1 VSEETLRA
9 EIAQLQLELERAREE
24 LAAREAELVASAKLV
39 SLGSLLAGIAHEL
52 NSPLGALHSNHD
64 VLKRALGKLQ
74 VILEDEVVDET
85 ELDELRRV
93 VRALDGV
100 LEVND
105 LAVHRM
111 VGLVRSLRSFGRPD
125 RSERAFIDINEAIDS
140 TLALLEHQLRDRVE
154 VVRDYD
160 ALPPIDCYAN
170 QINQVFMNLLV
181 NAAQAIEGPGRIT
194 VRTRREADSVLV
206 EVEDTGVGIEPDTL
220 QRIFEPGFTRKGGR
234 IGMGLGLLIVR
245 QIVDRHHGEIA
256 VRSTPG
262 TGTVFTV
269 RLAPLTRSEQ
279 PL

>member
-1 VSEETLRA
+1 MNEDTLLA
-9 EIAQLQLELERAREE
+9 EIAALRLELERARAET
-24 LAAREAELVASAKLV
+24 AARDAELVASAKMI

-111 VGLVRSLRSFGRPD
+111 VGLVRSLRSFGQPD
-125 RSERAFIDINEAIDS
+125 RSERAVLDINEAIDN

-160 ALPPIDCYAN
+160 TLPEIECYAN
-170 QINQVFMNLLV
+170 QLNQVFMNLLV
-181 NAAQAIEGPGRIT
+181 NASQAIRDRGRIT
-194 VRTRREADSVLV
+194 VRTRNADDGVMI
-206 EVEDTGVGIEPDTL
+206 EIEDTGIGIDPNTL
-220 QRIFEPGFTRKGGR
+220 QRIFEPGFTTRGGR
-234 IGMGLGLLIVR
+234 IGMGLGLLIVK
-245 QIVDRHHGEIA
+245 QIVDRHHGAIE

-262 TGTVFTV
+262 VGTAFTV
-269 RLAPLTRSEQ
+269 RIARLIRAEHV
-279 PL
+279 

>member
-1 VSEETLRA
+1 MNEEALYA
-9 EIAQLQLELERAREE
+9 EIAALRGELERARAET
-24 LAAREAELVASAKLV
+24 AAREAELVASAKLV

-52 NSPLGALHSNHD
+52 NSPLGALYSNHD

-111 VGLVRSLRSFGRPD
+111 VGLVKSLRSFGRPD
-125 RSERAFIDINEAIDS
+125 RSERSVIDINEAIDS

-154 VVRDYD
+154 VIRDYE
-160 ALPPIDCYAN
+160 ALPGIECYAN
-170 QINQVFMNLLV
+170 QLNQVFMNLLV
-181 NAAQAIEGPGRIT
+181 NASQAIRERGRIM
-194 VRTRREADSVLV
+194 VRTRSEAEGVLI
-206 EVEDTGVGIEPDTL
+206 EIEDNGVGISADTL
-220 QRIFEPGFTRKGGR
+220 QRIFEPGFTRKEGR

-245 QIVDRHHGEIA
+245 QIVDRHHGAID

-262 TGTVFTV
+262 VGTVFTV
-269 RLAPLTRSEQ
+269 RIAPLTRSEQ
-279 PL
+279 I

>member
-1 VSEETLRA
+1 MSEEALRA
-9 EIAQLQLELERAREE
+9 EIAALRTELERSRMET
-24 LAAREAELVASAKLV
+24 AAREAELVASAKLV

-85 ELDELRRV
+85 ELDQLRRV

-111 VGLVRSLRSFGRPD
+111 VGLVKSLRSFGRPD
-125 RSERAFIDINEAIDS
+125 RSERAVIDINDAIDS
-140 TLALLEHQLRDRVE
+140 TLALLDHQLRDRIE
-154 VVRDYD
+154 VVCDYEV
-160 ALPPIDCYAN
+160 LPGIECYAN

-181 NAAQAIEGPGRIT
+181 NASQAIQDRGRIT
-194 VRTRREADSVLV
+194 VRTRSSDGGVLV
-206 EVEDTGVGIEPDTL
+206 EIEDTGIGIDPETL
-220 QRIFEPGFTRKGGR
+220 PRIFEPGFTKKEGR

-245 QIVDRHHGEIA
+245 QIVDRHHGAID
-256 VRSTPG
+256 VQSTPG
-262 TGTVFTV
+262 VGTVFSI
-269 RLAPLTRSEQ
+269 RIAPLARSEQ
-279 PL
+279 LS